1 MTTSKILKQTAS
13 LRKEDIKKDWLL
25 IDAKDIV
32 LGRLA
37 TNVSNI
43 LRGKHKPTYTPHVD
57 CGDNVVII
65 NAEKI
70 KLTGKKLDD
79 KTYYRHTGYP
89 GGIKEITP
97 EKLSEKKPGE
107 VLKLAVKR
115 MLPSGALAK
124 KQLSKLKIYSGADH
138 PHSSQNPKVIEIS
151 KLNEKNIIRN

>member
-1 MTTSKILKQTAS
+1 MLLTYFTVFSNNNKMTTSKILKQTAS

-79 KTYYRHTGYP
+79 KTYYRHT
-89 GGIKEITP
+89 
-97 EKLSEKKPGE
+97 
-107 VLKLAVKR
+107 
-115 MLPSGALAK
+115 
-124 KQLSKLKIYSGADH
+124 
-138 PHSSQNPKVIEIS
+138 
-151 KLNEKNIIRN
+151 

>member
-43 LRGKHKPTYTPHVD
+43 LRGKHKPTYTPHGD

-70 KLTGKKLDD
+70 KVTGSKFDNKI
-79 KTYYRHTGYP
+79 YYRHSLYP
-89 GGIKEITP
+89 GGLKSQTFKELNKNNPKRII
-97 EKLSEKKPGE
+97 EE
-107 VLKLAVKR
+107 AVKG
-115 MLPSGALAK
+115 MLPKNKLGKSMIK
-124 KQLSKLKIYSGADH
+124 KLK
-138 PHSSQNPKVIEIS
+138 V
-151 KLNEKNIIRN
+151 NIICFIQTNLN